1 VTTILDLY
9 QAAGSHSDS
18 RNLRFRCFTLTQPSP
33 VKGEDLHKG
42 KQVIFLGIV
51 NHEVG
56 KRGQVLATS
65 LGVAAG
71 GDNQG
76 LGVSAPG
83 QPEPVARLA
92 VSDMGDCAGIGNINI
107 GLIVRG
113 HKLKARTAE
122 LAG

>member
-1 VTTILDLY
+1 LD
-9 QAAGSHSDS
+9 
-18 RNLRFRCFTLTQPSP
+18 
-33 VKGEDLHKG
+33 EG
-42 KQVIFLGIV
+42 KQAVFLIVI
-51 NHEVG
+51 NHDVS
-56 KRGQVLATS
+56 KLAKVLATS
-65 LGVAAG
+65 LGVTAG

-92 VSDMGDCAGIGNINI
+92 IGDMGDCAGIGNINI

-113 HKLKARTAE
+113 HKLKSRMAK